1 MCGACASRCSLGSV
15 MTSTQPEFTYHAPHL
30 ISKLSE
36 VREWCWDEHVPCT
49 RYGFTW
55 IFECDEDRIKF
66 VLRWG

>member
-1 MCGACASRCSLGSV
+1 MI
-15 MTSTQPEFTYHAPHL
+15 TYYAPHL

-36 VREWCWDEHVPCT
+36 VRQWCWDEYVPCE
-49 RYGFTW
+49 RIGAKW